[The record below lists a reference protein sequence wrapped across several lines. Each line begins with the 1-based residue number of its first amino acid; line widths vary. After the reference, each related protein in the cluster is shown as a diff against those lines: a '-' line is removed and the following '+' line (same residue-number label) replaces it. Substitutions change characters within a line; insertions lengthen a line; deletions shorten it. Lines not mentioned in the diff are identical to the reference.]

1 MFIFISRS
9 LSMSVCAFMPI
20 KMLCGK
26 DAEEEEEEGKMERK
40 AID

>member
-1 MFIFISRS
+1 MHVYIYLSLS

-26 DAEEEEEEGKMERK
+26 DAEEEEGKMERK